1 MSAKPK
7 QTVELQGMVRWRFML
22 VLIAFAIL
30 LSVIV
35 GRLVYLHTID
45 HPFLY
50 EQGEKRTLRTETQP
64 AVRGTITDRYG
75 KPLTVS
81 TPVVD
86 LWINPKLF
94 SLEKTAEVASVMGM
108 PAVSNE
114 NSFGLIHRSTTG
126 VLTAN
131 GLP

>member
-64 AVRGTITDRYG
+64 AVRGTITDRFG
-75 KPLTVS
+75 RPLAVS

-86 LWINPKLF
+86 LWINPKYFPLDRVN
-94 SLEKTAEVASVMGM
+94 EVASIMKDRK
-108 PAVSNE
+108 STRL
-114 NSFGLIHRSTTG
+114 NSSHVRIS
-126 VLTAN
+126 
-131 GLP
+131 